1 MGVCQRVSS
10 GSCYFAVKQASR
22 RQSPLHELCVFF
34 RCACHAQHALHS
46 IGLALDSLPLTTLA
60 SLGAKC
66 HADVAL
72 CLQVTYPLWV
82 GSLLHSVPLLLILAS
97 LGAKARKQSR
107 APGPQH
113 FSSALL
119 DGKGLPAG
127 GQPPPQAALPLLQE
141 VRRQSFTTVCA
152 STCAAS
158 KSSPLLQ
165 GLSEHQVCKQ
175 GVRS

>member
-1 MGVCQRVSS
+1 MS
-10 GSCYFAVKQASR
+10 F
-22 RQSPLHELCVFF
+22 CVFF
-34 RCACHAQHALHS
+34 RQCACHAQHALHS
-46 IGLALDSLPLTTLA
+46 VGIALDSLALTTLA

-66 HADVAL
+66 HADAAL

-113 FSSALL
+113 FSIALL
-119 DGKGLPAG
+119 DGKGSPAG
-127 GQPPPQAALPLLQE
+127 GQPPLQAALPLLQE
-141 VRRQSFTTVCA
+141 VRRQSYITFWA
-152 STCAAS
+152 RTCAAS
-158 KSSPLLQ
+158 QSSSLLQ
-165 GLSEHQVCKQ
+165 GSSEHQFCEQ